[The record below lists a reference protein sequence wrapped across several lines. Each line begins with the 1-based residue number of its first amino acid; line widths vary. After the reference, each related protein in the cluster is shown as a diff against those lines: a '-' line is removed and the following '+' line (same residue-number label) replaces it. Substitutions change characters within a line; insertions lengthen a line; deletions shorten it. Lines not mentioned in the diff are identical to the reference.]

1 MQLGGPEFNL
11 SLIDV
16 KEKFCLRIVEFLEE
30 TERGINIKDL
40 ITVELMV
47 DGLNLLR
54 KAEGN
59 CEIDLLYATR
69 KQLLRN
75 AVI

>member
-1 MQLGGPEFNL
+1 M
-11 SLIDV
+11 SLIDL

-30 TERGINIKDL
+30 TETGIN
-40 ITVELMV
+40 VMEMMV

-59 CEIDLLYATR
+59 CEIDLIYAKR
-69 KQLLRN
+69 KQLLRD
-75 AVI
+75 ALI